1 MLLHL
6 VYHCNNND
14 TFSLACNNNFSS
26 IPSET
31 TDLRVYV
38 GSIDAISISM
48 TSVPTTSNISI
59 SPFQNSIEETQCITL
74 NRSIKIICKNEESN
88 ITIINMKVSF
98 GENSRT
104 KLIKFISCEI
114 DSNSDSYSKTFLVDE
129 CTALKNPYKS

>member
-59 SPFQNSIEETQCITL
+59 SPFQI
-74 NRSIKIICKNEESN
+74 
-88 ITIINMKVSF
+88 
-98 GENSRT
+98 
-104 KLIKFISCEI
+104 
-114 DSNSDSYSKTFLVDE
+114 
-129 CTALKNPYKS
+129 A